1 MIGLYAEHARTFLWV
16 LGLTTTLAFALPL
29 FLVPLTWARL
39 MLFKVPQDT
48 DLNVYFGRCL
58 GAFILV
64 IEMMIFRGA
73 LDPRITPIT
82 FQILFA
88 VFGIMLVV
96 HLYGW
101 LRGIQPVTENV
112 ENIMWAAL
120 LVLAVL
126 FYPVS

>member
-1 MIGLYAEHARTFLWV
+1 MIGPYAEHARTFLWV
-16 LGLTTTLAFALPL
+16 LGITTTLAFALPL
-29 FLVPLTWARL
+29 FLMPLTWARL

-73 LDPRITPIT
+73 SDPSVTPIT

-101 LRGIQPVTENV
+101 LRGIQPVTENL
-112 ENIMWAAL
+112 ENIMWAVL
-120 LVLAVL
+120 LVLAAL